1 MSTARRLTIL
11 SVLAV
16 LACAL
21 VYVVALG
28 TAWGLDAD
36 TRGLPTGTSGEAWA
50 RAHTALRR
58 AVDTVHVATL
68 ALAAL
73 GAAFVALRRRRGD
86 LAFVAIATVAG
97 ANATTHVL
105 KPLLAHAD
113 PLGGES
119 ARWLDDAF
127 PSGHATA
134 AMSIALVAVIVAPR
148 ALRPWVGLAASVYA
162 ATIGVGLVV
171 VLAHYPSDVVGG
183 YLVAGA
189 WASAM
194 AAIALGRRE
203 HGAPARPVRL
213 PSPGVLVAGTLA
225 ALVVGGLLLV
235 PASRLG
241 HGVFAVSAVVI
252 AVVALVMPAGLTLVL
267 GRERRPASLGRGVGP
282 AERAG

>member
-36 TRGLPTGTSGEAWA
+36 ARGLPTGTTGEAWA
-50 RAHTALRR
+50 RANAALRR
-58 AVDTVHVATL
+58 AVDTIHVATL
-68 ALAAL
+68 ALAAAT
-73 GAAFVALRRRRGD
+73 AAFAALRRRRGD
-86 LAFVAIATVAG
+86 LAFVALATIAG
-97 ANATTHVL
+97 ASVTTHVL

-119 ARWLDDAF
+119 SRWLDDAF

-148 ALRPWVGLAASVYA
+148 AWRPFVGLAASVYA
-162 ATIGVGLVV
+162 ASVGVGLVV
-171 VLAHYPSDVVGG
+171 VFAHYPSDVVGG

-189 WASAM
+189 WATAM
-194 AAIALGRRE
+194 SAIALVRRE
-203 HGAPARPVRL
+203 RGAPARPVPL
-213 PSPGVLVAGTLA
+213 PPPPVLVAVTLA
-225 ALVVGGLLLV
+225 AMAVGGLLLV

-252 AVVALVMPAGLTLVL
+252 AVIALAMPAALTLVL
-267 GRERRPASLGRGVGP
+267 GRERRTAR
-282 AERAG
+282 